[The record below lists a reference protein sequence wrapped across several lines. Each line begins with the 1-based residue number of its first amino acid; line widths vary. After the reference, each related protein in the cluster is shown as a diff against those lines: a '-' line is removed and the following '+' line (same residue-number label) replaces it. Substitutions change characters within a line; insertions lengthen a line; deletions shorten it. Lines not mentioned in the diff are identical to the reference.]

1 MTIEPDE
8 FIPTRASLLTR
19 LKNWDDQEGWKRFFD
34 TYWKLIYSV
43 GRKAGLSDA
52 EAQDAVQ
59 EIVIDVAKKMPQF
72 RYDPSVGSFKGWLLQ
87 LTRWRIVDHLRKK
100 QYQSHGQQL
109 RREETLNTTL
119 AERAP
124 DAAAHEL
131 ESVWD
136 EEWNKHVIEAAM
148 EKAKRQV
155 SPAQFQI
162 FYLHVIK
169 NLPAKDVARRLEVKL
184 AEVYFA
190 KYKVGR
196 LVQKEI
202 RTLEKKMH

>member
-59 EIVIDVAKKMPQF
+59 ETIIAVAKKMPQF
-72 RYDPSVGSFKGWLLQ
+72 KYDSSVGSFKGWLLQ
-87 LTRWRIVDHLRKK
+87 LTRWRIVDLLRKK

-124 DAAAHEL
+124 EPAAPDL

-136 EEWNKHVIEAAM
+136 GEWNKHVMEAAV

-155 SPAQFQI
+155 SPAQFQM

-202 RTLEKKMH
+202 KILEKKML